1 MERVTEMIAFSNI
14 YKKYK
19 YNKYTDKYVPKYENL
34 TKRQQEIYDYD
45 YYLASLGYDYEVIE
59 KMIAAKFDLQ
69 PYHVKRI
76 LSFVSKYL
84 LSKD

>member
-19 YNKYTDKYVPKYENL
+19 YNKYTGKYTPKYENL
-34 TKRQQEIYDYD
+34 TQRQKEIYDYD
-45 YYLASLGYDYEVIE
+45 YYLASCGFDYETIE
-59 KMIAAKFDLQ
+59 KMIAAKFEIQ

-76 LSFVSKYL
+76 LSFVSKFL